1 MNADTA
7 IPQLSVVIIARNEER
22 TIGQCIASVLQE
34 TALSRSE
41 ILFVDS
47 ASTDR
52 TVDIAREYP
61 IAIARLSPDLL
72 SPSAGRWQG
81 TLLVHGEY
89 LFFVD
94 GDMMVIDG
102 WVSKA
107 MEALQDPRLAAVA
120 GRLFWVL
127 PGEPLTLGRRDDLPL
142 GRVPGLGGAAIY
154 RRRALEECGGF
165 NPFLRGEEERELAFR
180 LSLKGYIV
188 KRVDVPM
195 AYHMDKPRDVEE
207 TLGRSVYFTGVG
219 QIMRGHAFRPI
230 FWDLLVEHREVFLV
244 WAVSAAIGAVV
255 LVLAVMGATA
265 WLLWLAAII
274 GCILI
279 LFGLRKG
286 PGRLWLHLHSRGLLG
301 IRFLKGLSR
310 GLPHPARFPGTF
322 TWIKNEPLQALL
334 HKRQFP

>member
-1 MNADTA
+1 VNADTA
-7 IPQLSVVIIARNEER
+7 IPELSVVIIARNEEQ
-22 TIGQCIASVLQE
+22 TIGPCIASVLRE
-34 TALSRSE
+34 TTLCRSE

-52 TVDIAREYP
+52 TVEIAREYP
-61 IAIARLSPDLL
+61 IAIARLAPELL

-81 TLLVHGEY
+81 TRLAHGDY

-107 MEALQDPRLAAVA
+107 MEALKDPRLAAVA

-127 PGEPLTLGRRDDLPL
+127 PGEPLNLGRRDDLPL
-142 GRVPGLGGAAIY
+142 GHVPGLGGAAIY

-180 LSLKGYIV
+180 LSLRGYFV
-188 KRVDVPM
+188 ERMDVPM
-195 AYHMDKPRDVEE
+195 AYHMDKERGVDE

-219 QIMRGHAFRPI
+219 QIMRGHAFRAI

-244 WAVSAAIGAVV
+244 WAVSLAIGVAIP
-255 LVLAVMGATA
+255 VLALTGATR
-265 WLLWLAAII
+265 WLLWLAAGI
-274 GCILI
+274 GCVLI
-279 LFGLRKG
+279 LLGLKKG
-286 PGRLWLHLHSRGLLG
+286 PGRLWLYLHSRGLLG
-301 IRFLKGLSR
+301 IRFVKGLSR
-310 GLPHPARFPGTF
+310 GLPHPATFPGTF
-322 TWIKNEPLQALL
+322 TWIKQ
-334 HKRQFP
+334 